1 MQDGGDDDLM
11 RRAGLGDR
19 AAFSL
24 LVARHLAR
32 ATGVAGRIT
41 GNRSDAEEVVQ
52 EAFLRAWLKAPDWQ
66 AQADRNAAADAPG
79 ASFATWFYRVL
90 VNLCIDRKRR
100 PVTAPIEA
108 ADDVA
113 DPAPSGFEVTA
124 EAETRRKV
132 ATAVE
137 ALPERQRAAL
147 VLCHFEGVTNID
159 AAAILEISI
168 GALESLLV
176 RARRTLK
183 DALRELAPDRP
194 AFKGRVP

>member
-1 MQDGGDDDLM
+1 MQDGDDELM

-19 AAFSL
+19 AAFSR

-41 GNRSDAEEVVQ
+41 GNRSDAEELVQ
-52 EAFLRAWLKAPDWQ
+52 EAFLRAWLKAPDWE
-66 AQADRNAAADAPG
+66 AQADRPAGEGRGG

-108 ADDVA
+108 ADEVA
-113 DPAPSGFEVTA
+113 DPAPGGFEATA
-124 EAETRRKV
+124 EAEVRRKV

-147 VLCHFEGVTNID
+147 VLCHFEGLSNID

-183 DALRELAPDRP
+183 DALQELAPDRP
-194 AFKGRVP
+194 AFRGNAS